1 MELLSQLGLR
11 IRDIREEKNISQTRL
26 SELSGIVREQISR
39 IENGQINATVE
50 SVFKLSMGLNTPMK
64 ELLDFPDKVMIK
76 IIESEKPKSNL
87 KPIVKWA
94 GGKTQLL
101 PEIEKLMPKEFN
113 RYFEPFTGGGA
124 LLFSLK
130 PENVV
135 INDFNSELVSAYRCF
150 EDKASFDKLISI
162 LHVHESNHSEEYYL
176 KIRELD
182 RSEAFNALSKEEI
195 AGRFLYLNKACF
207 NGLYRVNSKG
217 YFNVPSAKREK
228 VKIYDENNFNG
239 LLEYFNNNKIEILN
253 TDFEIAVE
261 NAQAGD
267 LVYFDP
273 PYDTYDD
280 KDSFTSYSKNGFGKD
295 EQLRLANLF
304 KSLDKKGVKVMLSN
318 HNTPY
323 INELYNGFNINVV
336 LAKRMIN
343 SKANGRGNVEEVI
356 VTNFSVE

>member
-1 MELLSQLGLR
+1 MELLNQLGIR
-11 IRDIREEKNISQTRL
+11 IRNIREEKSISQTRL

-39 IENGQINATVE
+39 IENGQINPTIE
-50 SVFKLSMGLNTPMK
+50 SIFKLSVGLNTSMN
-64 ELLDFPDKVMIK
+64 ELLNFPENV
-76 IIESEKPKSNL
+76 IERITASVRFNEFKL

-94 GGKTQLL
+94 GGKTQLIDD
-101 PEIEKLMPKEFN
+101 IEKLLPNTFN
-113 RYFEPFTGGGA
+113 QYFEPFVGGGA
-124 LLFSLK
+124 LLFNLK
-130 PENVV
+130 PPKVV
-135 INDFNSELVSAYRCF
+135 LNDFNSELIKTYTCF
-150 EDKASFDKLISI
+150 KDKKSFDVLIDV
-162 LHVHESNHSEEYYL
+162 LERHEQQHSEEYYL
-176 KIRELD
+176 EIRKLD
-182 RSEAFNALSKEEI
+182 RSERFNELTKEEI

-228 VKIYDENNFNG
+228 VKIFDENNFSA
-239 LLEYFNNNKIEILN
+239 LFEYFNNNDIQILN
-253 TDFEIAVE
+253 TDFEEAV
-261 NAQAGD
+261 NDAKKGD

-295 EQLRLANLF
+295 EQLRLANVF
-304 KSLDKKGVKVMLSN
+304 KRLDKKGVKLMLSN

-323 INELYNGFNINVV
+323 INELYKDFKITIV

-356 VTNFSVE
+356 VTNY